1 MDENTTSTEPVE
13 QTATA
18 TEETTPA
25 AAPVAT
31 DDGSFTAGSIDDA
44 YTQELRKRFG
54 KKDEASA
61 PEQTPESVEK
71 AETAAEPKDG
81 APEAKPA
88 KKAPATRDSNHKKWW
103 KEKTPEEKA
112 SITAKQTREEL
123 KAARDEIKALKAQ
136 IEELKPKPGKKGEL
150 TRADFDSER
159 EWQRHLVD
167 ERLLELSEE
176 KAAAEKEEAEVA
188 ARDKARNAKW
198 AQAME
203 TAFTDPEE
211 RQAAAELF
219 HTEVNK
225 MGLAQSVYDYILE
238 SGQPRVLLH
247 IVRHPGAQEL
257 LKAGT
262 PELLVGRRLMQIE
275 KYLEG
280 QQTSKLVGQTAKPAA
295 KTAPR
300 EPALKSATGSANNI
314 GSASVATKS
323 READQ
328 RTLQA
333 RILGL
338 RE

>member
-1 MDENTTSTEPVE
+1 MEENTPSTEPVE

-61 PEQTPESVEK
+61 TEKTPESVDK
-71 AETAAEPKDG
+71 AETSAGPKDG
-81 APEAKPA
+81 APESKPA
-88 KKAPATRDSNHKKWW
+88 EKAPVTRDGKHKKWW
-103 KEKTPEEKA
+103 KEKSPEEKA
-112 SITAKQTREEL
+112 SISVKQTREEL
-123 KAARDEIKALKAQ
+123 RKANEQIAALQKQ
-136 IEELKPKPGKKGEL
+136 LDELKPKPGKNGER

-159 EWQRHLVD
+159 DWQRYLVD
-167 ERLLELSEE
+167 ERLLELSAE
-176 KAAAEKEEAEVA
+176 KAAAEKEEAEID

-219 HTEVNK
+219 HNEVNK

-280 QQTSKLVGQTAKPAA
+280 QQTYKLVGQTAKPAA

-338 RE
+338 RV